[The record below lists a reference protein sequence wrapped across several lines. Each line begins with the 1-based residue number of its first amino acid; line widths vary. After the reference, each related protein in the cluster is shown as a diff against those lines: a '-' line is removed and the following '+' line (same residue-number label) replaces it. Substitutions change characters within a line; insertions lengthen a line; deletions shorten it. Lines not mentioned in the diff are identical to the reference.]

1 MKRCWHKLAT
11 AGTASLLAWP
21 LGCANV
27 CLPLQP
33 PPAPAVVTAAAK
45 AEIENPLWLPSGPN
59 AYGAV
64 FEKVIDIVSAYFEI
78 RFYDRYDGKIECVP
92 RIAPGFEQPWKPGS
106 PDAYGRL
113 HATLQSIRHRCEV
126 KIETAAD
133 GGFFVK
139 VVVYKE
145 LEDLARP
152 MRAIDGAA
160 AFRTDLTIERQ
171 FEVVEPSVYE
181 LNWIPQGRDVKIE
194 QVILDRLRKCF

>member
-1 MKRCWHKLAT
+1 MKRWRHKLAI
-11 AGTASLLAWP
+11 AGTAGLLAWP
-21 LGCANV
+21 IGCT
-27 CLPLQP
+27 PQTMQLQP
-33 PPAPAVVTAAAK
+33 PPVPGLQCTSAK
-45 AEIENPLWLPSGPN
+45 SELENPLWLPSGPN

-78 RFYDRYDGKIECVP
+78 RFYDRYDGRIECVP

-113 HATLQSIRHRCEV
+113 HATLQSIRDRCEV

-160 AFRTDLTIERQ
+160 LFRTDLTIERQ
-171 FEVVEPSVYE
+171 FEVIEPSVYE
-181 LNWIPQGRDVKIE
+181 LNWIPLGRDVKIE
-194 QVILDRLRKCF
+194 QAILEKLRKCF